1 MCLHGLTGLQS
12 DSPTVRRLISSL
24 VPLFDRCAKMSTSD
38 VRSAMFGLQ
47 GMYSS
52 AKEVNDMVTAFAD
65 LVSRSRVQFT
75 SSYDMSTALHSM
87 QVRRGVCC

>member
-1 MCLHGLTGLQS
+1 MCLHGLTALQS
-12 DSPTVRRLISSL
+12 DSPNVRKLVSAL
-24 VPLFDRCAKMSTSD
+24 VPLFDRCARMSTSD

-52 AKEVNDMVTAFAD
+52 AREVNDMVTAFGD
-65 LVSRSRVQFT
+65 LVARSKVQFT

-87 QVRRGVCC
+87 QVRWCG